1 MKSKTKKELALYLV
15 YNVCSIL
22 LIYYGTVLKIQT
34 AFNFTIFFVSLEFVS
49 SLSFLLSKKD
59 FEYLKDKPHI
69 KYEFLDDMFDGIKT
83 VLLVAPGHF
92 ILACMVVFTWGVT
105 EWSRNKVKP

>member
-1 MKSKTKKELALYLV
+1 MISKTKEELVLYLV

-34 AFNFTIFFVSLEFVS
+34 AMNFSIFIVSFEFVL
-49 SLSFLLSKKD
+49 SLMSLFSKRDFKD
-59 FEYLKDKPHI
+59 LKDKPHI
-69 KYEFLDDMFDGIKT
+69 KYVLLDDILDGIKI

-92 ILACMVVFTWGVT
+92 ILASMVVFTNLVT

>member
-1 MKSKTKKELALYLV
+1 MKSKAKKELALYLI
-15 YNVCSIL
+15 YNVYCIL
-22 LIYYGTVLKIQT
+22 LIYYGTVLGIQT

-49 SLSFLLSKKD
+49 SLLFLLSKKD

-69 KYEFLDDMFDGIKT
+69 KYEFLDDMFDSIKT

-92 ILACMVVFTWGVT
+92 ILAWMVVFTWGVT
-105 EWSRNKVKP
+105 EWSRNKVKS